1 MNPTK
6 IPTGL
11 IFSNLG
17 QWFSTMGSFAPE
29 RTFDN
34 LMFGRGECYWL
45 LVGGARDAAINI
57 LQGQDSTHS
66 KMLITLRLRNPETE
80 ELILKSLVWGGER
93 LNK

>member
-6 IPTGL
+6 IPPGL
-11 IFSNLG
+11 IFNNLG
-17 QWFSTMGSFAPE
+17 QRFSTMGSFAPE

-34 LMFGRGECYWL
+34 LMFGRVGCYWL

-66 KMLITLRLRNPETE
+66 KMLITLRLR
-80 ELILKSLVWGGER
+80 R
-93 LNK
+93 